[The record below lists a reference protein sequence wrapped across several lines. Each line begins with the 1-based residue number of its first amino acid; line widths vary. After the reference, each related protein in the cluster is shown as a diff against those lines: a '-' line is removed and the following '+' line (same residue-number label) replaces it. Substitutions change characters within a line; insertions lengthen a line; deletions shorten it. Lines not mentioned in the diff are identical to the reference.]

1 MIVLYYQT
9 KTPISFWCRQ
19 ELKSRS
25 FIQPSEALPVE
36 LTRTH
41 IYNINLIRRN
51 WRFKKKKLNNLWIF
65 FLKFPSSLFSQIGV
79 ICLNK
84 MEVWCLDYLSQ
95 KGLNNICYG
104 LEEMNFSRKSTVEF
118 PALHASPLFQTWYL
132 SDHNFKSSKAWILWK
147 LNIQRFSR
155 KSIPFSKWIPF

>member
-1 MIVLYYQT
+1 MN
-9 KTPISFWCRQ
+9 PIS
-19 ELKSRS
+19 L
-25 FIQPSEALPVE
+25 IQPSEALPVE
-36 LTRTH
+36 LTGIY

-51 WRFKKKKLNNLWIF
+51 WRFKKKKKFKLNNPWIF

-79 ICLNK
+79 IRLNK

-95 KGLNNICYG
+95 KGLNNICHG
-104 LEEMNFSRKSTVEF
+104 LKEMNFSRKSIVEF
-118 PALHASPLFQTWYL
+118 PALHASPLFQTRYL
-132 SDHNFKSSKAWILWK
+132 SDRNFKSSKAWILWK